1 MTKAESKALGGLFF
15 LALIVGGPIYLVNA
29 IGTAI
34 GWGVLGSTIL
44 AIAIATVLFKIL
56 RTSMARSRRERETAE
71 RLAGLIAKYGDVA
84 LVDRIMSGKIW
95 QGQSEEQ
102 LIDSIGS
109 PADVD
114 ERLYKT
120 KKSQTW
126 KYRQLSPKRFGLK
139 VMLEDGCVVGWDQK
153 G

>member
-1 MTKAESKALGGLFF
+1 MKKAEAKALAGLFF
-15 LALIVGGPIYLVNA
+15 LALVIGGPIYLVNA

-34 GWGVLGSTIL
+34 GWSTLGLMVL
-44 AIAIATVLFKIL
+44 AVIAVITAFKIL
-56 RTSMARSRRERETAE
+56 RTSMAKRRREQE
-71 RLAGLIAKYGDVA
+71 IAARKAALVTKYADMA
-84 LVDRIMSGKIW
+84 LVDRIMSRSIW

-102 LIDSIGS
+102 LVDSIGS
-109 PADVD
+109 PVDVD

-120 KKSQTW
+120 KKTQTW

-139 VMLEDGCVVGWDQK
+139 VTLEDGCVVGWDQK